1 MWYLM
6 PEADDDDDDDDAI
19 SAVLGEKVVWL
30 GSRD

>member
-6 PEADDDDDDDDAI
+6 PEADDDDDDDAI